1 MNDETILAVV
11 GAAILIYIIWAL
23 KSVRIFD

>member
-1 MNDETILAVV
+1 MNDQMILAVV
-11 GAAILIYIIWAL
+11 GTAIIVYVLWAL

>member
-1 MNDETILAVV
+1 MNDKMILAVV
-11 GAAILIYIIWAL
+11 SAAIVVYVLWAL

>member
-1 MNDETILAVV
+1 MNDQLILAVV
-11 GAAILIYIIWAL
+11 SAAIVVYVLWAL